1 MESCGK
7 NNGFLNRLAWL
18 PVGRAQMGHNRSCV
32 REDSPDNL
40 RRESMEKQEKTVER
54 LNSLEA
60 SLSYLQNDYDQLN
73 ETVLENT
80 KRLEQLKLAVERL
93 TARLEQSGSQA
104 NETRNLEDE
113 KPPHY

>member
-1 MESCGK
+1 M
-7 NNGFLNRLAWL
+7 
-18 PVGRAQMGHNRSCV
+18 
-32 REDSPDNL
+32 DN
-40 RRESMEKQEKTVER
+40 QEKFGER
-54 LNSLEA
+54 LNSLES

-93 TARLEQSGSQA
+93 TSRMDQAGSQTP
-104 NETRNLEDE
+104 EVRNLEDE

>member
-1 MESCGK
+1 
-7 NNGFLNRLAWL
+7 
-18 PVGRAQMGHNRSCV
+18 
-32 REDSPDNL
+32 
-40 RRESMEKQEKTVER
+40 MEKQEKIGER

-104 NETRNLEDE
+104 DEVRNLEDE

>member
-1 MESCGK
+1 M
-7 NNGFLNRLAWL
+7 
-18 PVGRAQMGHNRSCV
+18 
-32 REDSPDNL
+32 D
-40 RRESMEKQEKTVER
+40 KQEKTGER

-93 TARLEQSGSQA
+93 TARLDQAGSQA
-104 NETRNLEDE
+104 DEVRNLEDE

>member
-1 MESCGK
+1 ME
-7 NNGFLNRLAWL
+7 N
-18 PVGRAQMGHNRSCV
+18 
-32 REDSPDNL
+32 
-40 RRESMEKQEKTVER
+40 QEKIGER

-93 TARLEQSGSQA
+93 TSRMDQTGAQTPEV
-104 NETRNLEDE
+104 RNLEDE

>member
-1 MESCGK
+1 ME
-7 NNGFLNRLAWL
+7 N
-18 PVGRAQMGHNRSCV
+18 
-32 REDSPDNL
+32 
-40 RRESMEKQEKTVER
+40 QEKIGER

-80 KRLEQLKLAVERL
+80 KRLEQLKKAVERL
-93 TARLEQSGSQA
+93 TARLEQSASQGD
-104 NETRNLEDE
+104 EVRNLEDE